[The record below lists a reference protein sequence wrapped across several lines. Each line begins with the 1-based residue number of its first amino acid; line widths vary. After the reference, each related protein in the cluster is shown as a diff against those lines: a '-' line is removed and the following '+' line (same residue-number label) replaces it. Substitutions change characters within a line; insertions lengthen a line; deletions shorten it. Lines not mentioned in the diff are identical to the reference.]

1 MAIDVKTAPLDRASR
16 APDPGP
22 VARRA
27 RTAGAASAITRVWA
41 FVLGVLGD
49 FRRNQ
54 GFLLAGAV
62 AYYTLLSLFPMFTLL
77 LIGLSHI
84 IDEKRLIETV
94 AANLDFLV
102 PGQADAITHQVVGFL
117 ARRQVVG
124 GVGVVGLLVF
134 SSMAFGVLENAM
146 AMIFRRRSRG
156 QRRHAVVSAVLPYF
170 FVTLLGVGIIMVTL
184 VAGALEA
191 VGRSSLHLLG
201 HAWSLAGMSRALLHL
216 LGTAGSA
223 LLLTALYMVLPVG
236 RVTFRHALLGAI
248 SATLLWEVVRHG
260 LVWYFAHLSMVN
272 LIYGSLATAVIV
284 LLTLEAA
291 SLILL
296 LGAQIIAELEPSDSA
311 PRLRPE

>member
-1 MAIDVKTAPLDRASR
+1 MTASRLDPADRAR
-16 APDPGP
+16 ELEPGAQP
-22 VARRA
+22 A
-27 RTAGAASAITRVWA
+27 RTAGAAGAARRVWA
-41 FVLGVLGD
+41 FIRGVLSD

-62 AYYTLLSLFPMFTLL
+62 AYYTLLSLVPMLTLL

-84 IDEKRLIETV
+84 IDQKRLIDTV
-94 AANLDFLV
+94 AANIDFLV
-102 PGQADAITHQVVGFL
+102 PGQADAITHQVAGFL

-124 GVGVVGLLVF
+124 GVGIVVLLVF

-146 AMIFRRRSRG
+146 VMIFKRRSLGR
-156 QRRHAVVSAVLPYF
+156 RRHAVVSAVLPYF
-170 FVTLLGVGIIMVTL
+170 FVTLLGVGLIMVTL
-184 VAGALEA
+184 VTGALEA
-191 VGRSSLHLLG
+191 VGRSSVRLLG
-201 HAWSLAGMSRALLHL
+201 HAWSLAGVSRALLHL

-236 RVTFRHALLGAI
+236 RVTFRHALLGAV

-272 LIYGSLATAVIV
+272 VIYGSLATAVIV

-291 SLILL
+291 ALILL
-296 LGAQIIAELEPSDSA
+296 LGAQIIAELEPSSPA
-311 PRLRPE
+311 SRLRPE